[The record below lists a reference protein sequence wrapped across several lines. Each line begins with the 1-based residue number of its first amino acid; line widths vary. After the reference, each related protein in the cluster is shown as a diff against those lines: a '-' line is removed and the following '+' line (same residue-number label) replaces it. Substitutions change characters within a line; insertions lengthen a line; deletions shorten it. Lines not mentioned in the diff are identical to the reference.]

1 MKRHYLTA
9 LLLLPFLLTSC
20 SGHREAVDDM
30 VLLPDELETET
41 MEEVAIPE
49 KRLSL
54 LDSVVTVQA
63 NNALNLFI
71 KAQRQVSKGNIED
84 ALNSTALSLEV
95 YETVDAMIF
104 KSAIFSMLGRLEEAN
119 YWFYKA
125 SLLDPSACIDKYDD
139 MLRHVDKQKHMH

>member
-1 MKRHYLTA
+1 MKRHYIIA
-9 LLLLPFLLTSC
+9 LLLLPFLLMSC
-20 SGHREAVDDM
+20 SGHREAVDGM
-30 VLLPDELETET
+30 VLLSDELETGT
-41 MEEVAIPE
+41 MEEVGIPE

-63 NNALNLFI
+63 NNALNLFL
-71 KAQRQVSKGNIED
+71 KAQRQVSRGNIED

-104 KSAIFSMLGRLEEAN
+104 KSAIFSMLGRLEEAT